1 MRKNYEEISLQSD
14 VFEAARK
21 DFDRLLQKLFRTMEN
36 NESKEGSIT
45 LKVNVQT
52 EKTPAWDEH
61 GVYFEA
67 HKPTIEHVITTTV
80 PLKDK
85 ANGKKN
91 TGMKLVWDGELGRY
105 ILRYVPEE
113 GQRSMFDDDFEENL
127 KNESPGITET
137 APELPDHH
145 GAIDADFREIPDDDD
160 YEYEE

>member
-1 MRKNYEEISLQSD
+1 MRKNYEEVSLQSD
-14 VFEAARK
+14 VFEQARR

-52 EKTPAWDEH
+52 EKTPAHDEY

-91 TGMKLVWDGELGRY
+91 TGMNLVWDSELGRY
-105 ILRYVPEE
+105 VLRYVPEE

-127 KNESPGITET
+127 KNESSEIAET

-145 GAIDADFREIPDDDD
+145 GAIDADFREIPDDD